1 MTTPLAW
8 SGRDWRM
15 PVWLWVG
22 LATMFFSA
30 LHIIL
35 DFGVGL
41 FDLHG
46 TRAFRRTESRYRDF
60 SSDFKIRSKGRPP
73 ARRLGTLS
81 SRPRPVLGSPSKRT
95 QPRRVRALQSE

>member
-1 MTTPLAW
+1 MARSRPSLAW

-15 PVWLWVG
+15 PVWRWVG
-22 LATMFFSA
+22 LATMFFGV

-46 TRAFRRTESRYRDF
+46 
-60 SSDFKIRSKGRPP
+60 
-73 ARRLGTLS
+73 RLSLPEAMNNLF
-81 SRPRPVLGSPSKRT
+81 RPRCASWWSRT
-95 QPRRVRALQSE
+95 R